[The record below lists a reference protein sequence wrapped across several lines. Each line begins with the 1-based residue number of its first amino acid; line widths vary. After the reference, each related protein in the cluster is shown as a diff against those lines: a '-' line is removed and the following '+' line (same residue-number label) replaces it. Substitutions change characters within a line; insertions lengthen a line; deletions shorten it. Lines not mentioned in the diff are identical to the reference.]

1 MTFISDLSNS
11 TKVKKKKGSYFHP
24 SALYAVCYFDISLL
38 PIKLNLPMV
47 YPPIEW
53 RNARND
59 GENASQ
65 MSDLIGGYLS
75 CPTLDMYDRYRLLS
89 SVNFNHFKIF
99 LPPNEYDLCNVMNK
113 LQGQAFQINSDW
125 LKYLQK

>member
-11 TKVKKKKGSYFHP
+11 TKVNKKKGSSFHP
-24 SALYAVCYFDISLL
+24 SALYAVCYFYISLL

-59 GENASQ
+59 G
-65 MSDLIGGYLS
+65 
-75 CPTLDMYDRYRLLS
+75 
-89 SVNFNHFKIF
+89 
-99 LPPNEYDLCNVMNK
+99 
-113 LQGQAFQINSDW
+113 
-125 LKYLQK
+125 